1 MSEHSGQWKRGFAQ
15 AMAGVLW
22 NENEH
27 PDWKEGHSKAE
38 IGMLM
43 GRLPDRHGL
52 LIRQEQAAAQAKHDA
67 WMAEHF
73 PGMVSE

>member
-27 PDWKEGHSKAE
+27 PDWKQGHCKAVA
-38 IGMLM
+38 GMM
-43 GRLPDRHGL
+43 FGTLPDKHGL
-52 LIRQEQAAAQAKHDA
+52 LLKQKQSGVQAQQNAFIEKR
-67 WMAEHF
+67 F
-73 PGMVSE
+73 PAVSA

>member
-15 AMAGVLW
+15 AMAGVIW

-52 LIRQEQAAAQAKHDA
+52 LIRQEQAYKQAQHDK

>member
-1 MSEHSGQWKRGFAQ
+1 MTEHSGQWKRGFAQ

-52 LIRQEQAAAQAKHDA
+52 LIRQEQAYKQAQHDK

-73 PGMVSE
+73 PGMVSA